1 MDLTNKTL
9 VELRELAKQHGMK
22 GVTALRKPELIERL
36 NKELE
41 HKEKRTP
48 QKKPAGKYTAPAR
61 TPERKPSNPR
71 KGYVPGSQDSSRAD
85 VKKGENGWPRR
96 NARPAFHSTGHGHR
110 QAEAKYRPQENGEAE
125 LGEHRPENAY
135 VREQRQERAAEQHH
149 EHHERQSEPRQERVT
164 PGNTAPSGN

>member
-48 QKKPAGKYTAPAR
+48 QKKPAGLS
-61 TPERKPSNPR
+61 ER
-71 KGYVPGSQDSSRAD
+71 
-85 VKKGENGWPRR
+85 ENGRR
-96 NARPAFHSTGHGHR
+96 
-110 QAEAKYRPQENGEAE
+110 KK
-125 LGEHRPENAY
+125 
-135 VREQRQERAAEQHH
+135 
-149 EHHERQSEPRQERVT
+149 
-164 PGNTAPSGN
+164 